1 MDFEEII
8 RRYAT
13 DGGDIPAGQTGALI
27 EALKTAVGNG
37 FVDKARYRAKLDE
50 LEDYKQKALAAQDG
64 ASSAEKWKTKYDAL
78 KDDFE
83 AFKTEQTKKETR
95 AAKEKAYRELLRQAG
110 VSEKRL
116 DAVMKV
122 SDIDGLELDGDGKA
136 KDSDRLVEN
145 VKAEWSDFIETAVA
159 TGAPT
164 PTPPAG
170 NHAGT
175 GTLTK
180 DEIFKIKDASQRQN
194 AIKENIQLFRK
205 GV

>member
-37 FVDKARYRAKLDE
+37 FVDKA
-50 LEDYKQKALAAQDG
+50 
-64 ASSAEKWKTKYDAL
+64 WKTKYDAL

-83 AFKTEQTKKETR
+83 AFKTEQTNKETR

-110 VSEKRL
+110 VGEKRL

-122 SDIDGLELDGDGKA
+122 DSA
-136 KDSDRLVEN
+136 KRY
-145 VKAEWSDFIETAVA
+145 
-159 TGAPT
+159 
-164 PTPPAG
+164 
-170 NHAGT
+170 
-175 GTLTK
+175 
-180 DEIFKIKDASQRQN
+180 
-194 AIKENIQLFRK
+194 
-205 GV
+205 

>member
-13 DGGDIPAGQTGALI
+13 DGGDIPAGQTGALV
-27 EALKTAVGNG
+27 EALKTAVGKG
-37 FVDKARYRAKLDE
+37 FVDKARYKAKLDE

-116 DAVMKV
+116 DAVMRV
-122 SDIDGLELDGDGKA
+122 S
-136 KDSDRLVEN
+136 
-145 VKAEWSDFIETAVA
+145 
-159 TGAPT
+159 
-164 PTPPAG
+164 
-170 NHAGT
+170 
-175 GTLTK
+175 
-180 DEIFKIKDASQRQN
+180 
-194 AIKENIQLFRK
+194 
-205 GV
+205 